1 MIRWLSWHLGLS
13 RPADDAAECAGD
25 VTGLEPNACAEDAGD
40 CLLVSRL
47 SLSIHCYSKQWRV
60 KPNCVLVARSLCV
73 YLYASDDSVATSGP

>member
-40 CLLVSRL
+40 CFTSP
-47 SLSIHCYSKQWRV
+47 SL
-60 KPNCVLVARSLCV
+60 VLVYPLV
-73 YLYASDDSVATSGP
+73 